1 MEQLSEAVEVLTTV
15 IEPIPAE
22 AGGIGLRAALV
33 AVVNAARFAVEASQ
47 RLDTLQAELAAC
59 QAMAQR
65 LATEAG
71 QGGLTA
77 AELRTLAGAAEDT
90 AYLLTAPG
98 DDCTGLLLAAE
109 AARMA
114 AGRMEASDD
123 SE

>member
-22 AGGIGLRAALV
+22 AGGISLRAALV
-33 AVVNAARFAVEASQ
+33 AVVNTARFAVEASQ

-59 QAMAQR
+59 QAMCQR
-65 LATEAG
+65 LATESN

-77 AELRTLAGAAEDT
+77 AALRALADAAEDT

-114 AGRMEASDD
+114 AGRMEASD
-123 SE
+123 E